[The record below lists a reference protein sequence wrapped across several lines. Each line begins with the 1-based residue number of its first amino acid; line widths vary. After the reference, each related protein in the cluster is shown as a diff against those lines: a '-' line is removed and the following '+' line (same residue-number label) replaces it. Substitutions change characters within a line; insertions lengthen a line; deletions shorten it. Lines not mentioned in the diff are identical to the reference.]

1 MTSAND
7 PDRLQKVYMTINTGT
22 DGPDP
27 GLNNL
32 LELSCILHYESGE
45 IIEEFNIKLKP
56 QNNRKPDESTLKN
69 FWDKNI
75 EAKEWVQKDCVD
87 VEYGISKFVEF
98 YEKYNTKYSIRFVG
112 DPASRDFVW
121 LQEYYTN
128 YAVFSTT
135 KLYPYCRCLTTMRK
149 SYQKMTGL
157 TDEESW
163 ALKREMQRDM
173 NNINNI
179 NNTNEDSHIGIV
191 RARKQAREF
200 CLLRNKMYNYNT
212 FIRDNKI
219 FELQHII
226 NDKLLQNEK
235 VFQLTTNEIKE
246 LVKTNI
252 NITKNTNNNKTK
264 QNIIKILPHYFTG
277 VDNRINALKT
287 NIVRELSNEIN
298 KLKEIMIY
306 KIEKNNKLEDI
317 INNKYKIEKIN
328 KQNKNKL
335 IKNNTQIS
343 LSTIKN
349 NINKKKLQLITSISI
364 CVISTIL
371 YLKL

>member
-1 MTSAND
+1 MCR
-7 PDRLQKVYMTINTGT
+7 P
-22 DGPDP
+22 
-27 GLNNL
+27 
-32 LELSCILHYESGE
+32 
-45 IIEEFNIKLKP
+45 
-56 QNNRKPDESTLKN
+56 
-69 FWDKNI
+69 
-75 EAKEWVQKDCVD
+75 EWVQKDCVD

-163 ALKREMQRDM
+163 ALKREMQRD
-173 NNINNI
+173 INNI

-191 RARKQAREF
+191 RARKQVREF

-343 LSTIKN
+343 LLTIKN